1 MKVKETDFKVG
12 DFVYTI
18 RDNEVYK
25 LRLEKKIIVES
36 SLGEDY
42 VEFLLVESS
51 NNEFSMEV
59 PLDDL
64 LAEDNKY
71 FLSFQEVINHMTKDY
86 KSRYEE
92 DREKSESTIFCDFI
106 ETDGYTER
114 HKRYVKL
121 LVKYIKYGGD
131 TSITLTED
139 GVDWFKKNIHSGFD
153 NGGYYRLIRMSE
165 DKIER
170 LISDANRIL
179 EIFMK

>member
-36 SLGEDY
+36 FSGEDY
-42 VEFLLVESS
+42 VELLLVESS

-64 LAEDNKY
+64 LTEY
-71 FLSFQEVINHMTKDY
+71 FLSFQEVINHLTKKY
-86 KSRYEE
+86 RSRYEKNK
-92 DREKSESTIFCDFI
+92 EKPESTIFCDFI

-114 HKRYVKL
+114 HKGYVKL
-121 LVKYIKYGGD
+121 PVKYIKYGGD

-139 GVDWFKKNIHSGFD
+139 GVDWFKKSIHSGFD
-153 NGGYYRLIRMSE
+153 NGGYYRLVRMSE

-170 LISDANRIL
+170 LTSDASRIL